1 MGIAPRRRAVTG
13 VVPPPPLLLLISTV
27 LFCKGL
33 APKTSLIR
41 FFNLKNNLF
50 ADLCIPFLVPVM
62 EVGHTAAYGGNANRA
77 GGMTDRKSTLR
88 SSTIMVMASSP
99 YPKCTMVSS
108 LSVAHFSHL
117 FMHFALYVVMFFF
130 HNHLV
135 TFGCCGRVSG
145 PRFQSCQ
152 VQS

>member
-1 MGIAPRRRAVTG
+1 MG
-13 VVPPPPLLLLISTV
+13 VVPPLLLLISTV

-77 GGMTDRKSTLR
+77 GGMTDLQKH
-88 SSTIMVMASSP
+88 VASFDNNGDGIISISKMYNGELLVCSP
-99 YPKCTMVSS
+99 
-108 LSVAHFSHL
+108 F
-117 FMHFALYVVMFFF
+117 
-130 HNHLV
+130 
-135 TFGCCGRVSG
+135 
-145 PRFQSCQ
+145 
-152 VQS
+152 